1 MAKTPREILKRLK
14 RIGLYKGKLQRKG
27 VTKYQ
32 KSVAKKFGDV
42 AEGKSTSVKIPSRF
56 LKEYR
61 KAGARVRHG
70 RVIVAAEKG
79 TRIRANKKGDIIRTS
94 GKLRFIVFPR
104 ERPSGSE
111 YYLVTGQSRHRLGD
125 KSAVETFISSYEED
139 WNTEIWENLEMEV

>member
-14 RIGLYKGKLQRKG
+14 RLGLYKGKLKRKG

-42 AEGKSTSVKIPSRF
+42 AEGKSTSIKMPARF
-56 LKEYR
+56 AREYR
-61 KAGARVRHG
+61 KAGARVRNG

-94 GKLRFIVFPR
+94 GKRRFIVFPR
-104 ERPSGSE
+104 ERPSDGK
-111 YYLVTGQSRHRLGD
+111 YYIVTGEARHRLGD
-125 KSAVETFISSYEED
+125 LADVETFISSYEED
-139 WNTEIWENLEMEV
+139 WNTEIWENLEREV